1 MDEAAVVEGC
11 RRGDRAAQRAF
22 YEQHADRI
30 YALTLRMT
38 GRAEDAFDLTQDTF
52 LRAFQQFAN
61 FDARAAAGTW
71 LYRIAVNE
79 TLQFFRRRDRERAH
93 LETSRS
99 EATGRTDDEAAAPAA
114 PAETDVSAALA
125 DLSLEHRAVLILKY
139 QTGLDYAEIA
149 EVLDCAPGT
158 VASRLNRARSELRRL
173 LEARAAGEEPR
184 RVGHPTSRR

>member
-11 RRGDRAAQRAF
+11 RRGDRAAQRVF

-38 GRAEDAFDLTQDTF
+38 DRPEDAFDLTQDTF

-79 TLQFFRRRDRERAH
+79 TLQFFRRRDRERTR
-93 LETSRS
+93 LEASRP
-99 EATGRTDDEAAAPAA
+99 EATGRTDDGTAA
-114 PAETDVSAALA
+114 PAETDVAAALA
-125 DLSLEHRAVLILKY
+125 DLSLEHRVILILKY

-158 VASRLNRARSELRRL
+158 VASRLNRARAELRRA
-173 LEARAAGEEPR
+173 LEAREAGEEPR
-184 RVGHPTSRR
+184 RVRHPTSRG